1 MPDSSPVPVSA
12 PKSTWQP
19 LSGAMCSVL
28 AAMCLA
34 GPGPVLAA
42 DGGASSGAATATG
55 SAGNPAVNAKANS
68 TADGAANN
76 TPAKSAA
83 SAPTAA
89 RTGAVRKAATT
100 GASAPRAKTA
110 PGAAQA
116 PASSASGAAR
126 DLPTSA
132 DIIATAPPAAW
143 RDVDPDNLLIMTLPQ
158 GEAYIELAPRFAPR
172 HVDNIRALARGGYW
186 DGLAILRVQDNYV
199 TQWGDPKAD
208 DEDTGM
214 KGQGRPFPAGAAA
227 HLPAEFDVPLKG
239 LPLTVLP
246 DVDGWAPRA
255 GHVDGFPVAAD
266 PARGRAWMAH
276 CYGTVGAGRGNA
288 VDSSTGAELY
298 VVIGHAPRGLDLNI
312 TVVGRVLKGMDVLSS
327 LPRGTG
333 RLGFYEKAEQ
343 HQPITRVT
351 LAAALPPDQRP
362 ALQVLRTDTPTW
374 QALLNARRHRGG
386 WFVHSP
392 EHTEICTANA
402 PVRTRPTDVK
412 LDRTPPRETSR

>member
-1 MPDSSPVPVSA
+1 MPDTTAVPFSAFVCASVCA

-19 LSGAMCSVL
+19 LCSVL
-28 AAMCLA
+28 AALCLA
-34 GPGPVLAA
+34 GPALAA
-42 DGGASSGAATATG
+42 TSAAPAQAQAATKAGAAANA
-55 SAGNPAVNAKANS
+55 SVKPSAKAS
-68 TADGAANN
+68 AKASANTPVN
-76 TPAKSAA
+76 TPA
-83 SAPTAA
+83 
-89 RTGAVRKAATT
+89 GA
-100 GASAPRAKTA
+100 
-110 PGAAQA
+110 
-116 PASSASGAAR
+116 ASGAAASGAAAT
-126 DLPTSA
+126 LPTSA
-132 DIIATAPPAAW
+132 DIIATAPSAAW

-158 GEAYIELAPRFAPR
+158 GEAFIELAPRFAPR

-199 TQWGDPKAD
+199 TQWGDPNAD
-208 DEDTGM
+208 DEDTGL

-255 GHVDGFPVAAD
+255 GHVDGFPVAAN
-266 PARGRAWMAH
+266 PASGRAWMAH
-276 CYGTVGAGRGNA
+276 CYATVGAGRGNE

-312 TVVGRVLKGMDVLSS
+312 TVVGRVLKGMEFLSA

-343 HQPITRVT
+343 RQPITRVA
-351 LAAALPPDQRP
+351 LASALPADQRP
-362 ALQVLRTDTPTW
+362 QLQVLRTDTPTW

-392 EHTEICTANA
+392 EHTEICTASA

>member
-19 LSGAMCSVL
+19 LCGVL
-28 AAMCLA
+28 AALCLA
-34 GPGPVLAA
+34 GPVLAA
-42 DGGASSGAATATG
+42 GGGASS
-55 SAGNPAVNAKANS
+55 AVNSTVNSAANS
-68 TADGAANN
+68 GANTAPAA
-76 TPAKSAA
+76 AAASAA
-83 SAPTAA
+83 SAPAAA
-89 RTGAVRKAATT
+89 RSGTVRKASAAGAATD
-100 GASAPRAKTA
+100 RAKAAAGTA
-110 PGAAQA
+110 MT
-116 PASSASGAAR
+116 PAKAASGAAR
-126 DLPTSA
+126 NLPTSA
-132 DIIATAPPAAW
+132 DIIATAPSAAW

-172 HVDNIRALARGGYW
+172 HVENIRALARGGYW

-199 TQWGDPKAD
+199 TQWGDPNAD

-214 KGQGRPFPAGAAA
+214 KGQGRPFPAGAAT

-255 GHVDGFPVAAD
+255 GHVDGFPVAAN
-266 PARGRAWMAH
+266 PATGRAWMAH
-276 CYGTVGAGRGNA
+276 CYATVGAGRGNE

-312 TVVGRVLKGMDVLSS
+312 TVVGRVLKGMEALSA

-333 RLGFYEKAEQ
+333 RLGFYDKPEQ
-343 HQPITRVT
+343 RQPITRVA
-351 LAAALPPDQRP
+351 LASALPPDQRP

-392 EHTEICTANA
+392 EHTEICTASA